1 VSEPEL
7 PPAERL
13 PQLRRDV
20 LVGARSGLETFWDL
34 AKVMVPALL
43 GALILQKVGA
53 IDALARVAAPVMHL
67 VGLPGSAAVPLV
79 VGWVLNIYAAIGSMQ
94 PLGLTPHE
102 ITVLA
107 VAVLIGHNLIVEG
120 AVVQKAGMNG
130 VAFSVLRAV
139 AGLLAAGI
147 ANQLMHLF

>member
-1 VSEPEL
+1 VNEPEL
-7 PPAERL
+7 PPLSRL

-43 GALILQKVGA
+43 GALVLQKVGA
-53 IDALARVAAPVMHL
+53 IDALAHAAAPVMHL

-79 VGWVLNIYAAIGSMQ
+79 VGWVLNIYGAIGSMQ

-102 ITVLA
+102 VTVLA

-120 AVVQKAGMNG
+120 AVLQKAGMSG
-130 VAFSVLRAV
+130 IAFGLLRAV
-139 AGLLAAGI
+139 AGLAAAGI